1 MPEVTVRPLADV
13 DIDAITRIDAETGQ
27 PRWRI
32 PVRERVAGRY
42 DFSVGMMSWGKEQP
56 QLAAVGSFLVIVTPS
71 RYDTQMFVVIDPA
84 RRFGKPSVAGIS
96 TEVIWEHSSV
106 GEDED
111 EIAASFGLSLTDV
124 RWALSYETA
133 RRAA

>member
-1 MPEVTVRPLADV
+1 M
-13 DIDAITRIDAETGQ
+13 AERSPGGYGPSSSSTG
-27 PRWRI
+27 
-32 PVRERVAGRY
+32 
-42 DFSVGMMSWGKEQP
+42 FKHCS
-56 QLAAVGSFLVIVTPS
+56 
-71 RYDTQMFVVIDPA
+71 A

-111 EIAASFGLSLTDV
+111 EIAVSFGLSLTDV

>member
-1 MPEVTVRPLADV
+1 MTGSRPPPFLPADN
-13 DIDAITRIDAETGQ
+13 
-27 PRWRI
+27 
-32 PVRERVAGRY
+32 
-42 DFSVGMMSWGKEQP
+42 EQ
-56 QLAAVGSFLVIVTPS
+56 ST
-71 RYDTQMFVVIDPA
+71 VVIDPA

-96 TEVIWEHSSV
+96 TEVLWENSSV

>member
-1 MPEVTVRPLADV
+1 
-13 DIDAITRIDAETGQ
+13 
-27 PRWRI
+27 
-32 PVRERVAGRY
+32 
-42 DFSVGMMSWGKEQP
+42 
-56 QLAAVGSFLVIVTPS
+56 
-71 RYDTQMFVVIDPA
+71 VIDPA

-111 EIAASFGLSLTDV
+111 EIAVSFGLSLTDV